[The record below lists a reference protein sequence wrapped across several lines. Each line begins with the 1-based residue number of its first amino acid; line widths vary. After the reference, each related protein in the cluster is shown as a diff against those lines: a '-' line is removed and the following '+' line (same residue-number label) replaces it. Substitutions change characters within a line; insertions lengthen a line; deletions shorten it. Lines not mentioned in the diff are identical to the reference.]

1 MGDFE
6 VTMIWPHPP
15 TFYNF
20 QAKITCEPRAVFY
33 LDAPSASVCLLIQ
46 LEKHAT
52 EEGGVTASVYSR
64 KDPVCIGIF
73 LPLLLLFSQEFELL
87 FRYYMCT
94 YSIWEHLLSIRW
106 ACHLFINKLL
116 VLA

>member
-73 LPLLLLFSQEFELL
+73 LGNF
-87 FRYYMCT
+87 C
-94 YSIWEHLLSIRW
+94 
-106 ACHLFINKLL
+106 
-116 VLA
+116 VV

>member
-64 KDPVCIGIF
+64 KDPVCIDIF
-73 LPLLLLFSQEFELL
+73 LPLLFLHFFSMYLLI
-87 FRYYMCT
+87 C
-94 YSIWEHLLSIRW
+94 
-106 ACHLFINKLL
+106 L
-116 VLA
+116 VLNFVNLIL